1 MIMCF
6 SVLPMSAACPQLAI
20 RLISSFCPPRRMP
33 ELLSA
38 ADEISECDLA
48 QVNGRS
54 SCRKRWTDL
63 KLICYKFI
71 TDLP

>member
-20 RLISSFCPPRRMP
+20 RLISSFCPPSTMP
-33 ELLSA
+33 ELLSV

-48 QVNGRS
+48 QVNGRW
-54 SCRKRWTDL
+54 SCRIGRIDL
-63 KLICYKFI
+63 KFTCYKFN
-71 TDLP
+71 TDLQ

>member
-20 RLISSFCPPRRMP
+20 RLISSFCPPNRIP

-48 QVNGRS
+48 HVNGRS
-54 SCRKRWTDL
+54 SCRIEKDRFETHML
-63 KLICYKFI
+63 
-71 TDLP
+71 

>member
-1 MIMCF
+1 MILCF

-20 RLISSFCPPRRMP
+20 RLISSFCPPSRIP

-48 QVNGRS
+48 HVNGRS
-54 SCRKRWTDL
+54 SCRIERTDWRQIFYKFNTDL
-63 KLICYKFI
+63 Q
-71 TDLP
+71 